1 MPAPAF
7 AVSAYTNSTDYGSA
21 YTLFATD
28 DAPIRGQVSADVSE
42 HHPMVDG
49 ITEAR
54 PSGAAV
60 LRSRRRG

>member
-28 DAPIRGQVSADVSE
+28 DAPLRRQVFADMSE
-42 HHPMVDG
+42 HHPMGEFLTDDPA
-49 ITEAR
+49 AR
-54 PSGAAV
+54 Y
-60 LRSRRRG
+60 RH